1 MTEQLNALIHT
12 HTERVEAIEK
22 ALDQLGQQIEWAQQH
37 GLEDL
42 EDAYSAGVR
51 VLSAKRKEAVGN
63 LELLRRAAGQ

>member
-1 MTEQLNALIHT
+1 MTTELNTLIRT
-12 HTERVEAIEK
+12 QTERVEAIEK
-22 ALDQLGQQIEWAQQH
+22 ALDQLGQQIEWAQRYA
-37 GLEDL
+37 LEDL

>member
-12 HTERVEAIEK
+12 QTERVEAIEK